1 MRAKALQ
8 SWASHSKRSTA
19 AVTTMDIPPF
29 NPDRDAL
36 KTVGARVRRRL
47 ARDPAVK
54 PIKTD
59 LAEIY
64 AGPEFLEPDECDRLI
79 EMVDA
84 VAEPST
90 LYDQTDQQARTSYS
104 GNFDRAD
111 PFVQMIERRI
121 DDLLGM
127 PNAWGETIQGQRYQP
142 GQEFRHHCDWFR
154 TDGTYWA
161 QEEATGGQRS
171 WTAMIYLN
179 DVAEGG
185 TTDFYYLDMAIPPR
199 RGAILLWNNVRPDG
213 EPNPN
218 TVHCGTPPVSGVKYV
233 ITKWYR
239 TRPWHQLG

>member
-171 WTAMIYLN
+171 WTWQKA
-179 DVAEGG
+179 GRPTS
-185 TTDFYYLDMAIPPR
+185 TTSTWPSR
-199 RGAILLWNNVRPDG
+199 RGAGRSS
-213 EPNPN
+213 
-218 TVHCGTPPVSGVKYV
+218 CGTTSDPTASPIRIRCIAARPP
-233 ITKWYR
+233 
-239 TRPWHQLG
+239 

>member
-1 MRAKALQ
+1 
-8 SWASHSKRSTA
+8 
-19 AVTTMDIPPF
+19 MDIPPF

-64 AGPEFLEPDECDRLI
+64 AGPEFLEPDECD
-79 EMVDA
+79 
-84 VAEPST
+84 
-90 LYDQTDQQARTSYS
+90 S

-185 TTDFYYLDMAIPPR
+185 TTDFYYLDMATTSDPTASPIR
-199 RGAILLWNNVRPDG
+199 IRCIAVRP
-213 EPNPN
+213 P
-218 TVHCGTPPVSGVKYV
+218 
-233 ITKWYR
+233 
-239 TRPWHQLG
+239 